1 MKDNALVAILSFAI
15 ASQFGATS
23 CSRPAPRAEF
33 DSQVRESCNE
43 FLAVLEN
50 PELRDRLVNW
60 ADREVFSRTFSPSD
74 FRIGHLSGPG
84 YKSMTLDV
92 RGGAVRLPDWLPVD
106 SEVRVVNGDNRP
118 ETIFIAG
125 GRYKGWVIARNDWET
140 SIDGRRMME
149 EMIVLREG
157 RVGLVCYLED

>member
-1 MKDNALVAILSFAI
+1 MRDRARAAMLSFVLAF
-15 ASQFGATS
+15 QFGATS
-23 CSRPAPRAEF
+23 CSRPAPRVEV
-33 DSQVRESCNE
+33 DSHVQESCKE
-43 FLAVLEN
+43 FLAVLVN

-60 ADREVFSRTFSPSD
+60 ADREVFSKTFSPSD

-84 YKSMTLDV
+84 YKSLTLDV
-92 RGGAVRLPDWLPVD
+92 RSGAVRLPDWLPAN
-106 SEVRVVNGDNRP
+106 SEVRVVNGDDRP

-140 SIDGRRMME
+140 SIDGRRMKA

-157 RVGLVCYLED
+157 RVGLVCYLEN